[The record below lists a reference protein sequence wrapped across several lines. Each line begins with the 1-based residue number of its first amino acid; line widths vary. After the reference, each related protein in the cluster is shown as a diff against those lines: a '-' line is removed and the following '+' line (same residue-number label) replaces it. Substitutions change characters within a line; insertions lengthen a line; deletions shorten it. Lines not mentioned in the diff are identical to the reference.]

1 MEICLFIIGLRQKK
15 GVLHMDK
22 LLDGL
27 QEKLGPIAL
36 KLNENKYLGAVRDGF
51 MGAMSLLILGSLFLL
66 FANLPI
72 PGYADLMA
80 NTFGND
86 WAVFFNVP
94 YDVTMNI
101 MTLFVIIGL
110 SRSLAKSNGIDD
122 LGAVLWALIG
132 FLILTPVSSFEVNS
146 AVSSF
151 LPMNNFSAS
160 GLFLGM
166 LSAILAV
173 EIMAF
178 VLKRGWRIKLPES
191 VPSNVAKSFDAL
203 IPGLFIILIFM
214 GIRMI
219 FEATLYETAQAFIF
233 QIIQTPLTSFG
244 TSLPA
249 TVLVII
255 IETVLFSFGLHGP
268 NIIGGV
274 MQPLWLST
282 MAENLAA
289 FQAGLDLP
297 NIVTYQ
303 FYGNFIKVGGAGGTI
318 GLALLCLF
326 VAKSQQFKTLGKL
339 AIGPSIFNIN
349 EPLIFGLPIVLNPVF
364 IIPFVI
370 TPVVLT
376 ILTYIVMTTGLVP
389 PTNGVNVPWTTPP
402 VFSGFLVSGW
412 RGALWQVM
420 EIGISTAIYFPFFR
434 MEDQKAFA
442 LEKGQSEE
450 VYSSSI

>member
-1 MEICLFIIGLRQKK
+1 MSTYNRFMIKERGFKY
-15 GVLHMDK
+15 MDK
-22 LLDGL
+22 FLDGL

-36 KLNENKYLGAVRDGF
+36 KLNENKYLGAIRDGF

-72 PGYADLMA
+72 PGYADFMA
-80 NTFGND
+80 SVFGND
-86 WAVFFNVP
+86 WAAFFNVP

-233 QIIQTPLTSFG
+233 QIIQTPLTSVG

-376 ILTYIVMTTGLVP
+376 ISTYIVMTTGLVP

-402 VFSGFLVSGW
+402 IFSGFLVSGW

-434 MEDQKAFA
+434 MEDQKALA

-450 VYSSSI
+450 VYSGSI

>member
-1 MEICLFIIGLRQKK
+1 
-15 GVLHMDK
+15 MDK
-22 LLDGL
+22 FLDGL
-27 QEKLGPIAL
+27 QDKLGPIAL
-36 KLNENKYLGAVRDGF
+36 KLNANKYLGAVRDGF

-80 NTFGND
+80 NIFGND
-86 WAVFFNVP
+86 WATFFTVP

-110 SRSLAKSNGIDD
+110 SRSLAKSNEMDD

-132 FLILTPVSSFEVNS
+132 FLILTPISSFEVNEGM
-146 AVSSF
+146 SSF
-151 LPMNNFSAS
+151 LPMGNFSAS

-166 LSAILAV
+166 LAAMLAV

-203 IPGLFIILIFM
+203 VPGLFIIVIFM
-214 GIRMI
+214 VIRML
-219 FEATLYETAQAFIF
+219 FGATSYETAQTFIF
-233 QIIQTPLTSFG
+233 QIIQTPLTSIG

-255 IETVLFSFGLHGP
+255 IETILFSFGLHGP
-268 NIIGGV
+268 NIVGGV

-297 NIVTYQ
+297 HIVTYQ
-303 FYGNFIKVGGAGGTI
+303 FYSNFIKVGGAGGTI

-326 VAKSQQFKTLGKL
+326 AAKSQQFKTLGKL
-339 AIGPSIFNIN
+339 SIGPSIFNIN

-370 TPVVLT
+370 TPLVLT
-376 ILTYIVMTTGLVP
+376 VLSYIVMATGIVP

-412 RGALWQVM
+412 RGALWQVV
-420 EIGISTAIYFPFFR
+420 EIGLSTAIYFPFFR
-434 MEDQKAFA
+434 MEDQKALA

-450 VYSSSI
+450 DLYSETVN

>member
-1 MEICLFIIGLRQKK
+1 
-15 GVLHMDK
+15 MDK
-22 LLDGL
+22 FLDGL

-233 QIIQTPLTSFG
+233 QIIQTPLTSVG

-402 VFSGFLVSGW
+402 IFSGFLVSGW

-434 MEDQKAFA
+434 MEDQKALA
-442 LEKGQSEE
+442 LEKGQSKE
-450 VYSSSI
+450 VYSGSI

>member
-1 MEICLFIIGLRQKK
+1 
-15 GVLHMDK
+15 MDK
-22 LLDGL
+22 FLDSL

-233 QIIQTPLTSFG
+233 QIIQTPLTSVG

-402 VFSGFLVSGW
+402 IFSGFLVSGW

-434 MEDQKAFA
+434 MEDQKALA
-442 LEKGQSEE
+442 LEKGQSKE
-450 VYSSSI
+450 VYLGSI

>member
-1 MEICLFIIGLRQKK
+1 
-15 GVLHMDK
+15 MDK
-22 LLDGL
+22 FFEGL
-27 QEKLGPIAL
+27 QNKLGPIAL
-36 KLNENKYLGAVRDGF
+36 KLNENKYLAAIRDGF

-72 PGYADLMA
+72 PGYADMMA
-80 NTFGND
+80 NLFGNN
-86 WAVFFNVP
+86 WATFFNVP

-132 FLILTPVSSFEVNS
+132 FLILTPISSFEVNEATS
-146 AVSSF
+146 AF
-151 LPMNNFSAS
+151 LPMANFSAS

-166 LSAILAV
+166 LAAILAV

-178 VLKRGWRIKLPES
+178 VLRRGWKITLPES
-191 VPSNVAKSFDAL
+191 VPSNVARSFDAL

-214 GIRMI
+214 LIRMG
-219 FEATLYETAQAFIF
+219 FGSTGYETAQTFIF
-233 QIIQTPLTSFG
+233 QIIQTPLTTIG

-255 IETVLFSFGLHGP
+255 LETILFSFGLHGP
-268 NIIGGV
+268 NIVGGV
-274 MQPLWLST
+274 MQPIWLST

-289 FQAGLDLP
+289 FQANLDLP

-303 FYGNFIKVGGAGGTI
+303 FYSNFIKMGGAGATV

-326 VAKSQQFKTLGKL
+326 AAKSQQFKTLGKL

-364 IIPFVI
+364 IIPFII
-370 TPVVLT
+370 TPVILT
-376 ILTYIVMTTGLVP
+376 ILSYIVMTTGLVP

-402 VFSGFLVSGW
+402 IFSGFLVSGW
-412 RGALWQVM
+412 RGALWQVV

-434 MEDQKAFA
+434 MEDQKAYA
-442 LEKGQSEE
+442 LEKGQSVEE
-450 VYSSSI
+450 AYTDSI

>member
-1 MEICLFIIGLRQKK
+1 
-15 GVLHMDK
+15 MDK
-22 LLDGL
+22 FLDSL

-122 LGAVLWALIG
+122 LGAVLWGLIG

-233 QIIQTPLTSFG
+233 QIIQTPLTSVG

-339 AIGPSIFNIN
+339 AIGPSLFNIN

-402 VFSGFLVSGW
+402 IFSGFLVSGW

-434 MEDQKAFA
+434 MEDQKALA

-450 VYSSSI
+450 VYSGSI

>member
-1 MEICLFIIGLRQKK
+1 MSTYNRLMIKERGFKY
-15 GVLHMDK
+15 MDK
-22 LLDGL
+22 FLDGL

-36 KLNENKYLGAVRDGF
+36 KLNENKYLGAIRDGF

-146 AVSSF
+146 TVSSF

-233 QIIQTPLTSFG
+233 QIIQTPLTSVG

-402 VFSGFLVSGW
+402 IFSGFLVSGW

-434 MEDQKAFA
+434 MEDQKALA

-450 VYSSSI
+450 VYSGSI

>member
-1 MEICLFIIGLRQKK
+1 
-15 GVLHMDK
+15 MDK
-22 LLDGL
+22 FLDSL

-233 QIIQTPLTSFG
+233 QIIQTPLTSVG

-402 VFSGFLVSGW
+402 IFSGFLVSGW

-434 MEDQKAFA
+434 MEDQKALA
-442 LEKGQSEE
+442 LEKGQSKE
-450 VYSSSI
+450 VYSGSI